1 MLDSY
6 NIILFLIIVVT
17 IPLYF
22 LPSIIGRKKTFIKQL
37 FVLNLFLGCTFI
49 GWVIALVWSLKN
61 ETPGR
66 VEKNI
71 NDYTL
76 ATIEKLNQLRK
87 DGVITEEEFSIQKHK
102 LLNQ

>member
-1 MLDSY
+1 MGLGIGEKILLIL
-6 NIILFLIIVVT
+6 IIL
-17 IPLYF
+17 PLYF
-22 LPSIIGRKKTFIKQL
+22 LPYIIGRKKTFAKQL
-37 FVLNLFLGCTFI
+37 FILNLFLGCTFI
-49 GWVIALVWSLKN
+49 GWVIALVWAFKN
-61 ETPGR
+61 ETTGQ

-71 NDYTL
+71 NEHTM